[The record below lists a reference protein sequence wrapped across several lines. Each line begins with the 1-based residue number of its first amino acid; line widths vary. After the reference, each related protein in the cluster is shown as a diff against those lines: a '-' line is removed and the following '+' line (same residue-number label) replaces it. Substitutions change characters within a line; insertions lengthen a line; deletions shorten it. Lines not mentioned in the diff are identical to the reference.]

1 MPTAEPAIFP
11 LASAQERLWI
21 VEQLNPG
28 TAAYHIPL
36 VLRLRGVLDRE
47 ALRRA
52 LQRVVDRHEA
62 LRTGVQEIDGRA
74 VQVVR
79 PSVELPLP
87 ESEVDEEQLE
97 RILADDAARPFD
109 LATGPLVRARL
120 FRLADTDHALSLTLH
135 HLVADMWSCGILLN
149 ELGAGYTE
157 ALTGEPARL
166 PEIPV
171 QYPDYALWQRERLSG
186 DRLEELLDY
195 WRVRMDGAP
204 EAMELPTDRPRPP
217 IQSLRG
223 RQLPVSL
230 SAELSGEVRGL
241 AQRYAVTPFMVL
253 LGAFQTLLGRYA
265 GRDDIIVG
273 TGTATRTPQT
283 EALIGCFIN
292 TVPLRTS
299 LAGDPTFVE
308 VLKRVRETTLGALDH
323 HELPFDRLVTEL
335 RPQRD
340 LSRTPFAQ
348 VMFILQNAP
357 LPTPD
362 LPGLR
367 VSSAGV
373 ERGGAQCDLDVQL
386 REVDGGYT
394 GFVEYAE
401 DLFDPATVE
410 RLWEHF
416 QVLLGA
422 AVTRPEQP
430 VRELPWLTAAELERA
445 LVTWNSTGA
454 PAPDR
459 CLHQLFE
466 EQAAVGPDAP
476 ALLWSDGELS
486 YGALDRQAEA
496 IASHLRRLGVGP
508 DVRVAICL
516 ERSPRLAAAVLGV
529 LKAGGAYVPLD
540 AAYPV
545 ERLAFM
551 LSDARPAV
559 LITST
564 GLLEA
569 LPVDPATG
577 AVAGTD
583 VRVHI
588 LDLDADSDPDPVLPA
603 PEPAPAARV
612 GPDNLAYVIYTSGST
627 GAPKGVAVTHRG
639 VANNI
644 ADLNLGAGIG
654 PGDRVLAL
662 SAFSFDMSVYEL
674 LGLLASGGAAVLP
687 TVELAKDPRHWAELI
702 ERHRVTV
709 WNSAPS
715 LLEALVDS
723 YGDRSPARPTLRVA
737 FLGGDWIPVDLPDR
751 ARALF
756 PALRV
761 NALGG
766 ATEASIHSI
775 AYPVGAVGADW
786 PHLPYGRP
794 MANQQAL
801 IVGPDL
807 RPVPPLVPGEL
818 CLAGTGLSRGYLD
831 RPSLTA
837 ERFRPHPYAGARAGI
852 PAGARLYRTG
862 DLARYADDGTIH
874 LIGRLD
880 HQVKVRGFRIELGE
894 VDAAL
899 LRHPGL
905 AEALTV
911 VRRDA
916 SGRGTGLAAY
926 VVPTAGEQAP
936 GVGDLR
942 EHLRRTL
949 PEHMVPETF
958 VPLAALPL
966 SANGKIDRRALPEP
980 GPHRPVLANDYVAP
994 STPLERAVA
1003 DIWLSVLQIDRA
1015 GVHDDFFE
1023 LGGNSLGVTQI
1034 ASAVRENLRVDV
1046 PLREVFE
1053 SPTVAGQARAV
1064 ATAAATHGIDAA
1076 AIAEFYLQVR
1086 ALTEEQT
1093 QDLLAETEDVAR

>member
-1 MPTAEPAIFP
+1 MPTTEPAIFP

-36 VLRLRGVLDRE
+36 VLRLRGTLDRE

-52 LQRVVDRHEA
+52 LQQVVDRHEA
-62 LRTGVQEIDGRA
+62 LRTTVQEIGGRA

-79 PSVELPLP
+79 QAVELPLP
-87 ESEVDEEQLE
+87 EAEVDEEQLE
-97 RILADDAARPFD
+97 QALADDAARPFD
-109 LATGPLVRARL
+109 LAVGPLIRARL

-135 HLVADMWSCGILLN
+135 HLVADMWSCGVLLH
-149 ELGAGYTE
+149 ELGVGYSAALAGDS
-157 ALTGEPARL
+157 ARL

-195 WRVRMDGAP
+195 WRVRMAGAP
-204 EAMELPTDRPRPP
+204 EGMELPTDRPRPP
-217 IQSLRG
+217 VQSLRG

-230 SAELSGEVRGL
+230 SAELSDEVRDL
-241 AQRYAVTPFMVL
+241 AQRCAVTPFMVL
-253 LGAFQTLLGRYA
+253 LGAFQVLLGRYA
-265 GRDDIIVG
+265 GRDDVIVA

-283 EALIGCFIN
+283 ESLIGCFIN

-323 HELPFDRLVTEL
+323 QELPFDRLVGEL

-401 DLFDPATVE
+401 DLFDAATVE
-410 RLWEHF
+410 RLWKHF
-416 QVLLGA
+416 QVLLRD
-422 AVTRPEQP
+422 AVTGPEYP

-445 LVTWNSTGA
+445 LVTWNSTTA

-466 EQAAVGPDAP
+466 ERAAAAPDAP

-486 YGALDRQAEA
+486 YGALDRQAET
-496 IASHLRRLGVGP
+496 IAARLRRLGVGP
-508 DVRVAICL
+508 DVRVAVCL

-551 LSDARPAV
+551 LSDAQPAV
-559 LITST
+559 LVTSG
-564 GLLEA
+564 GLLDA
-569 LPVDPATG
+569 LPIDPATG
-577 AVAGTD
+577 AVTGTGGT
-583 VRVHI
+583 VRVHV
-588 LDLDADSDPDPVLPA
+588 LNLDAAHVLETEAAPTPPA
-603 PEPAPAARV
+603 QV
-612 GPDNLAYVIYTSGST
+612 GPDNLAYIIYTSGST
-627 GAPKGVAVTHRG
+627 GAPKGVAVPHRG

-644 ADLNLGAGIG
+644 ADLNRGAEIG
-654 PGDRVLAL
+654 PDDRVLAL

-674 LGLLASGGAAVLP
+674 LGLLASGGAVVLP
-687 TVELAKDPRHWAELI
+687 TAELAKDPRHWAELI
-702 ERHRVTV
+702 ERHLVTV

-723 YGDRSPARPTLRVA
+723 YGDRTPARPALRVA

-775 AYPVGAVGADW
+775 VYPVGAVGAGW

-794 MANQQAL
+794 MANQQAVV
-801 IVGPDL
+801 VGPDL

-818 CLAGTGLSRGYLD
+818 CLAGTGLSRGYLN

-837 ERFRPHPYAGARAGI
+837 ERFRPHPHAGAFPGI

-880 HQVKVRGFRIELGE
+880 DQVKVRGFRIELGE

-899 LRHPGL
+899 LRHPGV

-916 SGRGTGLAAY
+916 TGRGAGLTAY
-926 VVPTAGEQAP
+926 VVPTAGRQTP
-936 GVGDLR
+936 GIGELR

-949 PEHMVPETF
+949 PEHMVPEAF
-958 VPLAALPL
+958 VSLAALPL
-966 SANGKIDRRALPEP
+966 SANGKVDRRALPEP
-980 GPHRPVLANDYVAP
+980 GPHRPALANDYVAP

-1034 ASAVRENLRVDV
+1034 ASAVRENLRVDL

-1064 ATAAATHGIDAA
+1064 ATAAAAHGIDAA

-1086 ALTEEQT
+1086 ALTEEET
-1093 QDLLAETEDVAR
+1093 RDLLAETEDAAR